1 MLEFN
6 DSNLYETLATDGWA
20 DLKNKDPI
28 QNQWVMMAMSYK
40 TAADLLIE
48 KQAKSLM
55 VGATQQY
62 IACPIMFLYR
72 HFLEI
77 SLKGL
82 MVDLQTLGK
91 QVNPLISVDPQVLD
105 KGLPGHSLIQAW
117 LPVRQLLVELS
128 PDQNQCA
135 DRSAEANATYD
146 AIEDRI
152 REFDEIDEGSFSYR
166 YPIDRRNN
174 PALGP
179 LPSQRELHK
188 VREVVG
194 VIELYFGGFLSWI
207 HDRKTEIMESR
218 YV

>member
-6 DSNLYETLATDGWA
+6 DSKLHETLATDSWT
-20 DLKNKDPI
+20 DPKNKEHVQD
-28 QNQWVMMAMSYK
+28 QWVMMAMSYK
-40 TAADLLIE
+40 RAADLLVE
-48 KQAKSLM
+48 GQAKSLLI
-55 VGATQQY
+55 GAEQQY

-82 MVDLQTLGK
+82 MVDLQALGK

-105 KGLPGHSLIQAW
+105 KRLPGHPLMQAW
-117 LPVRQLLVELS
+117 LPVKQLLVELS
-128 PDQNQCA
+128 KDQSQCA
-135 DRSAEANATYD
+135 DRSEEPNPTYD

-166 YPIDRRNN
+166 YPIDKKNN

-179 LPSQRELHK
+179 LPSEWERRK
-188 VREVVG
+188 VRDVVG
-194 VIELYFGGFLSWI
+194 TIEVYFGGFRSWI
-207 HDRKTEIMESR
+207 HDYRTAMMEER
-218 YV
+218 YL